1 MDINEFIN
9 DKYRI
14 LLLLNDYKGL
24 DGYSR
29 LSQSEL
35 AEKLDLSRVTIN
47 KYVKELIN
55 DKYISIEKDHL
66 SKFKILKKTEK
77 IVEILITLKNCM
89 IE

>member
-1 MDINEFIN
+1 MSYSEKIKELR
-9 DKYRI
+9 DKH
-14 LLLLNDYKGL
+14 N
-24 DGYSR
+24 

-89 IE
+89 IEWGGDTYVRI

>member
-14 LLLLNDYKGL
+14 LLLLNDYKGP

-35 AEKLDLSRVTIN
+35 AEKLNLSRVTIN